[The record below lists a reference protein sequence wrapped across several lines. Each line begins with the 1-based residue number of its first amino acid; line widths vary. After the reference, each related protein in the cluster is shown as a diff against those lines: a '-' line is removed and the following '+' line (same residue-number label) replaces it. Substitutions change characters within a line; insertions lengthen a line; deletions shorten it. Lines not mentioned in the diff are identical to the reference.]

1 MDENSRQ
8 RRKFCTITP
17 KAWLCSTPLR
27 ELPFWRKTT
36 PDRTSH
42 TESLRQRTFER
53 QSRAGELLL
62 YGIVAITCPRARRSP
77 LRKRTCLPPVPH
89 SPCSPRSLAPFL
101 KRPSRFPSWRKTV
114 LRNGAKLRRKEH
126 DSPEVPDLTQSD
138 FRLAAV
144 LVQSLTRFG
153 SRRNSLTCGLSN
165 VEPLDTWWYREER

>member
-1 MDENSRQ
+1 MVKRFTLTRRNGNSRL

-17 KAWLCSTPLR
+17 KAWLCTTPLR
-27 ELPFWRKTT
+27 ELPFRRKTT
-36 PDRTSH
+36 PNRTSH

-114 LRNGAKLRRKEH
+114 LRNGAKL
-126 DSPEVPDLTQSD
+126 
-138 FRLAAV
+138 
-144 LVQSLTRFG
+144 
-153 SRRNSLTCGLSN
+153 
-165 VEPLDTWWYREER
+165 YREGRGGPMASGRCQIPRRATSGWQQFRFNPLYVAAAGAIL